1 MLCSNDINT
10 TRYSELF
17 RVGNDVL
24 LIPTMKPLSD

>member
-1 MLCSNDINT
+1 MLCLNDRNT

-17 RVGNDVL
+17 KVGNDVI